1 MPALNF
7 NVILLWLIWKFC
19 MQSWVLYFICKIILK
34 PITGILNRDMMT
46 DVGGIR
52 LPIKKCILTIFI
64 FLHIIYYFLSREML
78 IERPVKFLL

>member
-1 MPALNF
+1 
-7 NVILLWLIWKFC
+7 
-19 MQSWVLYFICKIILK
+19 MQSGVLYFICKIILK

-52 LPIKKCILTIFI
+52 LPIKKYILTIFLLL
-64 FLHIIYYFLSREML
+64 LHIIYYFLSREML